1 MISKVT
7 RKQLQ
12 TSFIMTQ
19 CGLLMCWLE
28 MAHGTLTRQKS
39 PAMCNRQVLAM
50 PPKHS
55 FQGVKKKSHNKVD
68 ILSRGVL
75 KVVCSMW
82 PAMASKQGHLKA
94 PHYRG
99 IPHLRLEFRCQY
111 ALVREAERSKV
122 GRSEAPGGRAQQLRA
137 VAGHRVSGATS
148 PTPAVFSSL
157 ILCLG
162 PRGRRRGQ
170 TLAIGSGEQRGRPAG
185 CSNRA
190 GSVI

>member
-1 MISKVT
+1 
-7 RKQLQ
+7 
-12 TSFIMTQ
+12 
-19 CGLLMCWLE
+19 
-28 MAHGTLTRQKS
+28 
-39 PAMCNRQVLAM
+39 M

-75 KVVCSMW
+75 KVLCSIW
-82 PAMASKQGHLKA
+82 PAMASKQGNLMA

-99 IPHLRLEFRCQY
+99 TPHLRREFRYQY

-122 GRSEAPGGRAQQLRA
+122 GRSEAPGGRAQQLCS
-137 VAGHRVSGATS
+137 AGHRALGATS
-148 PTPAVFSSL
+148 STPAVFSSL
-157 ILCLG
+157 IFCLG

-185 CSNRA
+185 CTNRA